1 MAWAALGKVALGVV
15 KGGAAKK
22 AALSAAKGMA
32 VEKTKKIAKDKLLN
46 RKKKTGKR
54 REAAQK
60 MMGGEEGGG
69 GEQKGGALAVIP
81 KTPLIKSPTSS
92 IEKYSGEDEKKSG
105 GSEGL
110 EQAVLQLKTSVI
122 QVEKLLGNSV
132 ALQKKQIDDKRK
144 AREAAETGKA
154 EADLEKKK
162 PKGIKLKGPKIK
174 MPGKGILGSIM
185 DFVSN
190 IIFGWVMVRMVDW
203 MPKLAKLLPILGA
216 IFDGYIAYAGF
227 ILKSLGTL
235 IDWGYKLVQLGKGLV
250 TSVFGEEGA
259 KKFDTFMTNIKDLIS
274 GFLVWKLIGEKIFK
288 AIVQNIRNTWKV
300 IRGVFAKAGKFLN
313 WMTGGRA
320 GNLAKNVLSKGKGVI
335 TKVGG
340 AIGKRLG
347 LGGVKKLGGSL
358 MKKGA
363 GGLLKRGALK
373 IFGKAFVKVA
383 GKIFGRVPIIGPVIV
398 GIVSLISGEPLGQA
412 VFKTL
417 GAAVGGLL
425 GTFIPIPVVGT
436 LLGEAVGVFVGD
448 LLYHLIV
455 KRDPKAAFQMLKNTV
470 MGIFKGGK
478 AIVDWLIGGGLFEL
492 LKKGGGML
500 LKFGKWLFLDA
511 IPWAAKKIAGVGKII
526 GEWIGSGVE
535 RWKSSFPMFKIPNVG
550 IQDLVYKIFDATW
563 PKWVTD
569 LGIFG
574 WKPFGHLEGKP
585 ILDWLAGERPE
596 WLEGLPRLPRVL
608 GWMWQHVPGLSA
620 LVDSDGEVKGFP
632 KFWLLGNPLFMMSHT
647 KNAFFPS
654 QGSGKVSVPPDSGG
668 SSGSMRKPAAVEKQE
683 RKEQEDPLKKER
695 KKLKEKSKK
704 LDEKYKKKLNNM
716 QTAIGDFVIGVGDAM
731 KIDVGGDVE
740 GDKAPV
746 INKTNDEMNNKID
759 SVSRETTYE
768 ENAPEVVEVPV
779 VVNSGGGNSTQ
790 SSTVISGGSEGSG
803 NDPYEALDFQ
813 G

>member
-46 RKKKTGKR
+46 RKKKTDKR

-69 GEQKGGALAVIP
+69 GEQKGGALAVRP
-81 KTPLIKSPTSS
+81 TAALVQSPTSA
-92 IEKYSGEDEKKSG
+92 IEKYTGDQQEVGGGGEDL
-105 GSEGL
+105 EGV
-110 EQAVLQLKTSVI
+110 VLRIKTSVI

-373 IFGKAFVKVA
+373 IFGKAFVKTA
-383 GKIFGRVPIIGPVIV
+383 SKIFGRVPIIGPVIV

-478 AIVDWLIGGGLFEL
+478 AIVDWLFGGGLFEL
-492 LKKGGGML
+492 LKKGGGLL

-550 IQDLVYKIFDATW
+550 IQDMIYKIFDIRW
-563 PKWVTD
+563 PDFWPFSGRLS
-569 LGIFG
+569 LGIG
-574 WKPFGHLEGKP
+574 GEPVLPFLEG
-585 ILDWLAGERPE
+585 WRPDF
-596 WLEGLPRLPRVL
+596 LENLPRLPRIL
-608 GWMWQHVPGLSA
+608 GFLWQNVPGLSA

-632 KFWLLGNPLFMMSHT
+632 KFWLLGNPMFMMSHT

-654 QGSGKVSVPPDSGG
+654 QGSGKVSVPADSGG
-668 SSGSMRKPAAVEKQE
+668 SSDSISRKPANMEK
-683 RKEQEDPLKKER
+683 KEQEDPVKKER
-695 KKLKEKSKK
+695 EKLKEKSKK

-740 GDKAPV
+740 GESKAPV

-768 ENAPEVVEVPV
+768 ENAPEIVEVPV